1 MYLIEKWIGRI
12 SAVLASLVLLAM
24 MLQIVVD
31 VFMRT
36 FLGAGFPATADLVSR
51 YYMVAISFL
60 PLAMTEIRRR
70 HIEATIFTDRLTGLP
85 RKIVALIGFAVAL
98 AVFVPMTWGTAENAL
113 RQTDRGAYVEVG
125 TTVFQTWPSY
135 WILPISFGLMS
146 LVLVLRL
153 VEVLTGR
160 IELTAHDPL
169 DELQA
174 THKETN

>member
-36 FLGAGFPATADLVSR
+36 FLGSGFPATADLVSR

-70 HIEATIFTDRLTGLP
+70 HIEATIFTDTLTGRP
-85 RKIVALIGFAVAL
+85 RQFIAFLGFAVAL
-98 AVFVPMTWGTAENAL
+98 AAFVPMTWGTAQNAL

-125 TTVFQTWPSY
+125 TTVFQTWPTY

-153 VEVLTGR
+153 IEVATGR
-160 IELTAHDPL
+160 FELSADDPL